1 MPYDQITA
9 ERVRDVLSSRRD
21 VTEKRLMGGLCFMVG
36 GAMCCS
42 VSARGGLLIRVGAAA
57 HERML
62 DEPHVSAMKMGGR
75 MVRGFVRV
83 AAEGYRTDAAL
94 RKWIA
99 RGLDFVATLPA
110 KPASARRGSKPRGVE
125 RKPGR
130 RTGRKTGHKTGR
142 T

>member
-9 ERVRDVLSSRRD
+9 ERVRNVLAPRRD
-21 VTEKRLMGGLCFMVG
+21 VIEKRLMGGLCFMVG

-42 VSARGGLLIRVGAAA
+42 VSARGGLLVRIGPAA

-62 DEPHVSAMKMGGR
+62 SEPHVSPMKMGGR

-83 AAEGYRTDAAL
+83 APEGYRTDAAL

-99 RGLDFVATLPA
+99 RGLDFVATLPG
-110 KPASARRGSKPRGVE
+110 KPARSRRVTKARSLPRKSSRV
-125 RKPGR
+125 
-130 RTGRKTGHKTGR
+130 
-142 T
+142 

>member
-1 MPYDQITA
+1 MVDMPYDQITA
-9 ERVRDVLSSRRD
+9 ERVRNVLSSRRD
-21 VTEKRLMGGLCFMVG
+21 VIEKRLMGGLCFMVG

-42 VSARGGLLIRVGAAA
+42 VSARGGLLIRVGPAA

-62 DEPHVSAMKMGGR
+62 EEPHVSAMRMGGR
-75 MVRGFVRV
+75 TVRGFVRV
-83 AAEGYRTDAAL
+83 APEGYRTDAAL

-110 KPASARRGSKPRGVE
+110 KPARAGTGTKARSTR
-125 RKPGR
+125 RKSSR
-130 RTGRKTGHKTGR
+130 KTGR